1 MSYYNVLLFAH
12 IAAAVV
18 WIGGG
23 VGLVTLASRFFHARD
38 TAALKGLLDQATW
51 FSTRVFIPAS
61 LAVLVL
67 GILLVIEGPWSF
79 DQLWIVLGLVGFAT
93 TFVTGL
99 LILKPRGDAI
109 SAIMERDG
117 GMSPEAAART
127 RELFLLTRIDYA
139 VLFMVVADMALKPSA
154 DDAWTLVA
162 MAAVIAIVAALVVR
176 AVRAP
181 VTLPAE

>member
-1 MSYYNVLLFAH
+1 
-12 IAAAVV
+12 
-18 WIGGG
+18 
-23 VGLVTLASRFFHARD
+23 
-38 TAALKGLLDQATW
+38 
-51 FSTRVFIPAS
+51 
-61 LAVLVL
+61 
-67 GILLVIEGPWSF
+67 VIEGPWSF
-79 DQLWIVLGLVGFAT
+79 DQLWIVLGLAGFAT